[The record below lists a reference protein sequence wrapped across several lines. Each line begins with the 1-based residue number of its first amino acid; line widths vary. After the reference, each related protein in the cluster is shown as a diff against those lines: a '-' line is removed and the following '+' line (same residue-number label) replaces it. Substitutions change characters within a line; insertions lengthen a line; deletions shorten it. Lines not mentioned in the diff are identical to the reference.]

1 MRDYYISLRS
11 RNPVK
16 KKPVCKGDLILS
28 SEPFAHIINNHHLS
42 EYCDYCFVSQ
52 EKKLIKPCKGCRVP
66 WYCSEDCAR
75 LGWDI
80 HQYECHRL
88 QRLANNV
95 PPAFVR
101 LLARIMFRLQNGGD
115 KIVEKYN
122 EKEGRRFRDL
132 MNHYA
137 DVKNDKKSQ
146 DDVESLMS
154 QLGKYIGK
162 QNLPNESD
170 FFGIYG
176 RVLVNRFCIFDDTML
191 SFGSGVFLAASIFDH
206 ACLPNCYVS
215 FHGRRVHIRSLV
227 DMPELNYD
235 KMRISYI
242 DPVASVA
249 SRLEDLH
256 NKWYFW
262 CDCKTCADKE
272 RANMESSILCGNCST
287 PVYIPEAYSHKIPSI
302 ECPKCQELVDKE
314 KIRLYRQI
322 VIFTKYHLNR
332 MSEESPNLTDCLE
345 ILERQGDELHPL
357 NVWRVRTLDF
367 AFNAAV
373 HNGCW
378 ALALDYGDK
387 NYEGMRYYYGE
398 NNPTFAL
405 FLFKYGK
412 AKIYLKDFY
421 EGVKLLDKA
430 EPILKAGLGS
440 THPVVV
446 DQLIPTN
453 LLANED
459 INICLQRRMAIIN
472 KQEARKGKPV
482 SQAA

>member
-176 RVLVNRFCIFDDTML
+176 R
-191 SFGSGVFLAASIFDH
+191 
-206 ACLPNCYVS
+206 
-215 FHGRRVHIRSLV
+215 
-227 DMPELNYD
+227 
-235 KMRISYI
+235 MRISYI

>member
-101 LLARIMFRLQNGGD
+101 LLARIMFRLQ
-115 KIVEKYN
+115 
-122 EKEGRRFRDL
+122 
-132 MNHYA
+132 
-137 DVKNDKKSQ
+137 
-146 DDVESLMS
+146 
-154 QLGKYIGK
+154 
-162 QNLPNESD
+162 
-170 FFGIYG
+170 
-176 RVLVNRFCIFDDTML
+176 VLVNRFCIFDDTML